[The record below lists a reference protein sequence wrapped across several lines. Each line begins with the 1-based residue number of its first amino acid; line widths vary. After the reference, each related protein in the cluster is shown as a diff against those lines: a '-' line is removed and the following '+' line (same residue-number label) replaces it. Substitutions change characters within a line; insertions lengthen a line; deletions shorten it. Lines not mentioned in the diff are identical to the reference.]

1 MAAAAPCTMVAIRET
16 LILTSGVV
24 AVVCAASIH
33 ALPVIEAAVAL
44 TIRRLTT
51 RLVADVTWLT
61 AAAAHLLVTHLFI
74 ITRIITLM
82 TSCRRWHVIREDITR
97 AVAAPQRR
105 LLTARRRTTLAIK
118 NITQLSIKTV

>member
-1 MAAAAPCTMVAIRET
+1 MVAIRET
-16 LILTSGVV
+16 LILTSGVVAAV

-61 AAAAHLLVTHLFI
+61 VAAAAAHLLVTHLFI

-82 TSCRRWHVIREDITR
+82 TSCRRRHVIREDITR

>member
-1 MAAAAPCTMVAIRET
+1 MVAIRET

-61 AAAAHLLVTHLFI
+61 VAAAAAHLLVTHLFI

-82 TSCRRWHVIREDITR
+82 TSCRRRHVIREDITR